1 MFQYNY
7 FARPIQW
14 RGDHAPAETDSR
26 DRLLLSWAEH
36 CIECAA
42 PSCYAS
48 CDLFSPTEAGKCR
61 RIENGLVPVK
71 AGPRGG
77 VELRFKRWGK
87 LEAQG
92 NAALISAGKARA
104 AEHLTALAARQAH
117 GLGQVIGRFSE
128 APRWAT
134 AHEALFKR
142 VNAWLESRRDPA
154 GPVPNLLLI
163 EAENLDTA
171 PCELLL
177 SIAVDK
183 ARLTRDLTASQLP
196 PPVTIPISLAPGM
209 NRVSVPLA
217 EAAAIFECGL
227 PFNFALAPLGS
238 ATPHLILFELEVVFD
253 PKQAAK
259 PAAAGPAGFK
269 GPAKLVVFDLDNT
282 LWDGVLLEGDVRL
295 RDGIRELFVE
305 LDERGILL
313 SVASKNA
320 PADGLERLKGFGLDD
335 LLLFPQIGWLPKSR
349 SIKTIVETIDI
360 GIDSVIFVD
369 DNPFERA
376 EVSAV
381 HPRVEVLDDQSIA
394 TLLDHP
400 RLQGAKT
407 AESRSRRKMYQ
418 EAVVRT
424 QAASSFGDDYIEF
437 LRSCEL
443 VLTIRPDVPADHD
456 RIAELVQRTNQL
468 NFSGRKYDR
477 AAIAA
482 ALADDRI
489 HLVIECNDRFGSY
502 GTVGFCMAHFEE
514 IGAAPRVVVDDFML
528 SCRVQGKF
536 IEQALIHHLV
546 NAAGAETAEVFIDFH
561 KTDRNRPAQL
571 VLEEIGFTA
580 GASSGYSLDPRK
592 VDLSVPFMT
601 VISG

>member
-1 MFQYNY
+1 MFQFNY
-7 FARPIQW
+7 FARPIEW
-14 RGDHAPAETDSR
+14 RGDRAMAATDSR
-26 DRLLLSWAEH
+26 DKLILSWAEH

-48 CDLFSPTEAGKCR
+48 CDLYAPTEAGKCR

-71 AGPRGG
+71 AGQRSG

-92 NAALISAGKARA
+92 NAALISAGQART
-104 AEHLTALAARQAH
+104 AERFAALAARQVH
-117 GLGQVIGRFSE
+117 GLGQIVGRFSD

-134 AHEALFKR
+134 AHEAFFKR
-142 VNAWLESRRDPA
+142 FNTWLEGRRKPSDPA
-154 GPVPNLLLI
+154 PNLVVV
-163 EAENLDTA
+163 EAENLESA

-177 SIAVDK
+177 TIAVDK

-196 PPVTIPISLAPGM
+196 PPVSIPITLAPGM
-209 NRVSVPLA
+209 NCLSVPVG
-217 EAAAIFECGL
+217 EAAAVFECGL
-227 PFNFALAPLGS
+227 PFNFSLAPLGS

-253 PKQAAK
+253 PAQAAT
-259 PAAAGPAGFK
+259 PVEAGAAEFTM
-269 GPAKLVVFDLDNT
+269 PAKLVVFDLDNT

-295 RDGIRELFVE
+295 REGIRELFVE

-320 PADGLERLKGFGLDD
+320 PADGMERLASLGLDEFM
-335 LLLFPQIGWLPKSR
+335 LFPQIGWLPKSR

-360 GIDSVIFVD
+360 GIDSVIFID

-381 HPRVEVLDDQSIA
+381 HPRVEVLDDRSIT
-394 TLLDHP
+394 TLLNHP

-424 QAASSFGDDYIEF
+424 QAAGSFGDDYIEF

-443 VLTIRPDVPADHD
+443 VLTIRPDTPADHD

-482 ALADDRI
+482 ALQDDRT
-489 HLVIECNDRFGSY
+489 HLVIECSDRFGSY
-502 GTVGFCMAHFEE
+502 GTVGFCMAHFEQTD
-514 IGAAPRVVVDDFML
+514 GAPRVVVDDFML

-546 NAAGAETAEVFIDFH
+546 NMAGTETSEVFIDFR

-571 VLEEIGFTA
+571 VLEEIGFSSGNA
-580 GASSGYSLDPRK
+580 GGYSLDPRQ

-601 VISG
+601 VRTA

>member
-1 MFQYNY
+1 MFQFNY
-7 FARPIQW
+7 FARPSEW
-14 RGDHAPAETDSR
+14 RGDRAPAADDLR
-26 DRLLLSWAEH
+26 DRLILSWAEH

-61 RIENGLVPVK
+61 RIENGLVPVQ
-71 AGPRGG
+71 AGQRTG

-92 NAALISAGKARA
+92 NARLFPPAKART
-104 AEHLTALAARQAH
+104 AERLTALAARQAH
-117 GLGQVIGRFSE
+117 ALGQLIGRFST

-134 AHEALFKR
+134 AHETLFKR
-142 VNAWLESRRDPA
+142 VNTWLERHRDPT
-154 GPVPNLLLI
+154 GPVPNLALI
-163 EAENLDTA
+163 EAENLDA
-171 PCELLL
+171 EPCELLL
-177 SIAVDK
+177 TIAVDK
-183 ARLTRDLTASQLP
+183 ARLNRDLTASQLP
-196 PPVTIPISLAPGM
+196 PPVSIPITLVPGSNRLSIPISDAAP
-209 NRVSVPLA
+209 V
-217 EAAAIFECGL
+217 FECGL
-227 PFNFALAPLGS
+227 PFNLALAPLGS

-253 PKQAAK
+253 PAQAAQ
-259 PAAAGPAGFK
+259 PVEGAQIEFK
-269 GPAKLVVFDLDNT
+269 VPAKLVVFDLDNT

-320 PADGLERLKGFGLDD
+320 PADALERLAGFGLDAF
-335 LLLFPQIGWLPKSR
+335 LLFPQIGWLPKSR
-349 SIKTIVETIDI
+349 SIKTIVDTIDI
-360 GIDSVIFVD
+360 GIDSVMFID

-381 HPRVEVLDDQSIA
+381 HPKVEVLDDQSLA
-394 TLLDHP
+394 NLLQHP

-424 QAASSFGDDYIEF
+424 QAAGSFGDDYLEF

-443 VLTIRPDVPADHD
+443 VLTIRPDLPADHD

-477 AAIAA
+477 AAIAE
-482 ALADDRI
+482 ALDDDRI
-489 HLVIECNDRFGSY
+489 HLVIECSDRFGSY
-502 GTVGFCMAHFEE
+502 GTVGFCMAHLED
-514 IGAAPRVVVDDFML
+514 IAGSPRVVVDDFML

-536 IEQALIHHLV
+536 IEQALIDHLV
-546 NAAGAETAEVFIDFH
+546 RLAGPSTAEVFIDFH

-580 GASSGYSLDPRK
+580 GALSGYSLDPRQ
-592 VDLSVPFMT
+592 VELSVPFMT
-601 VISG
+601 VRTA